1 MKSVFVLAERCPMVM
16 VGAFGCSLPL
26 DEVVEEVLDAL
37 LHLRFLHRDGIKFVG
52 DLHHQLPQFV
62 QLTFDLEEALC
73 CQSKPASEGAQ
84 TEEALFPIRR
94 YGGQWG
100 GAEYAL

>member
-1 MKSVFVLAERCPMVM
+1 MCVCLLTKHSEHRRAVL
-16 VGAFGCSLPL
+16 GAFGCGVPL

-37 LHLRFLHRDGIKFVG
+37 LHLRFLHRDGITFVG

-73 CQSKPASEGAQ
+73 CQSKPESEGAQ
-84 TEEALFPIRR
+84 TEEALFPICW
-94 YGGQWG
+94 YGRQ
-100 GAEYAL
+100 